1 MEGMHLPDRPAVD
14 PLLFCLLVCIFV
26 RKSCMTMFRRFLL
39 GLAALVAGL
48 PVLAQEPD
56 PDFHIYLCFGQSNM
70 EAGARPAP
78 QDEGFNDPRFQFMAA
93 VDMPRYGREKGHWY
107 TATPPICREGNNLG
121 PVDFFG
127 RKMIEN
133 LPENIRVGVINVS
146 VAGAKLELWDKD
158 AYKEYIDGERDWM
171 KAIVA
176 QYGGSPYHRLLEI
189 ARIAQQDG
197 VIKGMLLHQGESNPD
212 DPAWPGR
219 VKKIHDDLCAELGL
233 NPDDIPLLA
242 GELKYAE
249 VDGVCAAFNDVVLP
263 HLPEVMPNAHIIS
276 ALGCES
282 TGDQFHFSTEGMR
295 LMGYRM
301 AEKMLQLEGWK
312 KPEKRTLALQP
323 DQLGIHISPTLAG
336 IFFED
341 INQSVDGG
349 ICAQLI
355 QNNSFQA
362 YNVPDA
368 PGDNEFSQSD
378 TVFFGWTVVRKDG
391 AVGSAR
397 AVADKPLVPKLKRLY
412 DFDPNDKY
420 DDELRYAQ
428 YSVRFDIQDPGEGF
442 GIAANG
448 YGISEYK
455 RGPGQLYSNNTQTA
469 SIPVKEG
476 VSYDLGLYLTA
487 NKYRGTISVYLED
500 KDGNINSNVVSI
512 TRPAKDWKQYT
523 GTLKAERSVDS
534 RLVIV
539 GDAKGTFWLDFV
551 TLVPEASE
559 LWKDG
564 QYGPFRK
571 DLLEALEALH
581 PTFMRFPGGCASE
594 GTNYFG
600 QVFWKNSIG
609 PREERVG
616 FRNHWAYWTSQYI
629 GFYEYLLM
637 AEGLG
642 ATPLP
647 VLNNGVTC
655 QFAGHQYI
663 APLETKA
670 DRDRFYSIFVKDA
683 LDFIEFCNGGTDTE
697 WGAKRAQ
704 MGHPAPFNLKYLGIG
719 NENQGPEFW
728 ERFDIMY
735 KAIKAAHPEIVIVS
749 TAGSAD
755 AGREFDANMSEIDAK
770 YPDTIVDE
778 HYYKGDD
785 WFYSHGDRYE
795 AGKVRG
801 KDGNTYDRSKPT
813 RVFVGEFANNRANNA
828 YSSAMAEAAYW
839 TSLERNSDM
848 VVMAAYAPLFCKKGF
863 NKWNSNLIWFDN
875 RGMWRSCNY
884 WYQQLF
890 SVAGDRAF
898 AMSPAMNGDAVDER
912 IYSSPTIDTK
922 TGELFIKLV
931 NAEAVD
937 KIFTV
942 QTGTG
947 LTYEAT
953 LEFVSSHDTSI
964 KNQGDQ
970 NYYSSHPDYAAP
982 SPAAGPGAAERP
994 GLRERAFRFG
1004 RRVKYNEPVVP
1015 HTKMLGVVKDSF
1027 EFTLPENAIAILRL
1041 KPVQ

>member
-1 MEGMHLPDRPAVD
+1 MN
-14 PLLFCLLVCIFV
+14 
-26 RKSCMTMFRRFLL
+26 RKLFLL
-39 GLAALVAGL
+39 LAMLSACLTL
-48 PVLAQEPD
+48 NAQKPD
-56 PDFHIYLCFGQSNM
+56 PDFFIYLCFGQSNM
-70 EAGARPAP
+70 EAGARPAE

-93 VDMPRYGREKGHWY
+93 VDMPRFQRERNHWY
-107 TATPPICREGNNLG
+107 TAVPPICRETNNMG

-127 RKMIEN
+127 RKMIEV
-133 LPENIRVGVINVS
+133 LPEKYKVGVINVS

-158 AYKEYIDGERDWM
+158 ACEEYLAMEAADPSRGWLVDMAKLYGMNPYQRLMETARE
-171 KAIVA
+171 A
-176 QYGGSPYHRLLEI
+176 QKY
-189 ARIAQQDG
+189 G
-197 VIKGMLLHQGESNPD
+197 VIKGMLMHQGESNPD
-212 DPAWPGR
+212 DPEWPGR
-219 VKKIHDDLCAELGL
+219 VKKIHDDLCADLGL
-233 NPDDIPLLA
+233 DPDTIPLLA

-249 VDGVCAAFNDVVLP
+249 QDGVCAAFNDVVLP
-263 HLPEVMPNAHIIS
+263 NLPKVMPNAYIIS

-301 AEKMLQLEGWK
+301 ADKMLQLQGFKEV
-312 KPEKRTLALQP
+312 ERRTLDLKP
-323 DQLGIHISPTLAG
+323 DKLGIAISPTLAG

-362 YNVPDA
+362 YNVPEA
-368 PGDNEFSQSD
+368 PDQNEFSTCD
-378 TVFFGWTVVRKDG
+378 TVFFGWTVVRGEGSKG
-391 AVGSAR
+391 AAR
-397 AVADKPLVPKLKRLY
+397 AVADKPLVPGLKRWY
-412 DFDPNDKY
+412 DFDPNDGY

-428 YSVRFDIQDPGEGF
+428 YSVRFDIEKAGAGF

-448 YGISEYK
+448 YGIAEYK
-455 RGPGQLYSNNTQTA
+455 RGPGLIYSNNTQTA
-469 SIPVKEG
+469 SIPAVQG
-476 VSYDLGLYLTA
+476 VSYDLGLYLQGA
-487 NKYRGTISVYLED
+487 GYKGTVSVYLED
-500 KDGNINSNVVSI
+500 ASGNRNSNVMTISGLGGS
-512 TRPAKDWKQYT
+512 WKQYT
-523 GTLKAERSVDS
+523 GSLTAERSVDS
-534 RLVIV
+534 RLAIV
-539 GDAKGTFWLDFV
+539 ADAPGTFWLDFV
-551 TLVPEASE
+551 TLVPEASQ
-559 LWKDG
+559 LWEGGK
-564 QYGPFRK
+564 YGPFRK
-571 DLLEALEALH
+571 DLLEALADLH

-600 QVFWKNSIG
+600 QVFWKNSVG

-616 FRNHWAYWTSQYI
+616 FRNHWGYWTSQYI

-655 QFAGHQYI
+655 QFAGHKYI
-663 APLETKA
+663 APLETQA
-670 DRDRFYSIFVKDA
+670 DRDRFYNIFVKDA

-697 WGAKRAQ
+697 WGAKRAA
-704 MGHPAPFNLKYLGIG
+704 MGHPKPFNLKYLGSG
-719 NENQGPEFW
+719 NENRGDEFW
-728 ERFDIMY
+728 ERFDIIY
-735 KAIKAAHPEIVIVS
+735 KAVKEKYPEITIVS

-755 AGREFDANMSEIDAK
+755 SGPEFNANMSQIDAK

-785 WFYSHGDRYE
+785 WFYSRGDRYE
-795 AGKVRG
+795 PGQVRG
-801 KDGNTYDRSKPT
+801 ADGNTYDRSKPT

-884 WYQQLF
+884 YYQKLF

-898 AMSPAMNGDAVDER
+898 ETSAVMAGGAEDDKV
-912 IYSSPTIDTK
+912 YTSPTIDSS
-922 TGELFIKLV
+922 TGEIFIKFV
-931 NAEAVD
+931 NSEALD
-937 KIFTV
+937 KMLTIN
-942 QTGTG
+942 TGTG
-947 LTYEAT
+947 VTYKAT
-953 LEFVSSHDTSI
+953 LEFVSSHDTSV

-982 SPAAGPGAAERP
+982 AAGPRPGERP
-994 GLRERAFRFG
+994 GMVGMAFRFG
-1004 RRVKYNEPVVP
+1004 RRVKYTEAVVP
-1015 HTKMLGVVKDSF
+1015 HTKELGTVRGSF
-1027 EFTLPENAIAILRL
+1027 EFMMPENSIGILRL
-1041 KPVQ
+1041 KPE

>member
-1 MEGMHLPDRPAVD
+1 MMNKNRFFTAT
-14 PLLFCLLVCIFV
+14 LLCLA
-26 RKSCMTMFRRFLL
+26 T
-39 GLAALVAGL
+39 LAAGL
-48 PVLAQEPD
+48 QAAAQEPD

-93 VDMPRYGREKGHWY
+93 VDMPRYGREMGHWY
-107 TATPPICREGNNLG
+107 TAVPPICREGNNLG

-158 AYKEYIDGERDWM
+158 AYKEYIDNERDWM

-176 QYGGSPYHRLLEI
+176 QYGGSPYHRLLEM
-189 ARIAQQDG
+189 ARIAQKDG

-212 DPAWPGR
+212 DPLWPGR
-219 VKKIHDDLCAELGL
+219 VKKIHDDLCAELGI
-233 NPDDIPLLA
+233 NPDDVPLLA

-323 DQLGIHISPTLAG
+323 DKLGIQISPTLAG

-368 PGDNEFSQSD
+368 PGDNEFSQCD
-378 TVFFGWTVVRKDG
+378 TVFFGWTVVRKEG
-391 AVGSAR
+391 AVGTAR
-397 AVADKPLVPKLKRLY
+397 AVADKPLVKNLKRWY
-412 DFDPNDKY
+412 DVDPNDKY

-428 YSVRFDIQDPGEGF
+428 YSVRFDIDKPGEGF

-455 RGPGQLYSNNTQTA
+455 RGPDQLYSNNTQTA

-476 VSYDLGLYLTA
+476 VSYDLGLYLLT

-500 KDGNINSNVVSI
+500 TAGNINSNVIAI
-512 TRPAKDWKQYT
+512 TRPASSWTQYT

-534 RLVIV
+534 RLVIL

-559 LWKDG
+559 LWKEG
-564 QYGPFRK
+564 KYGPFRK
-571 DLLEALEALH
+571 DLLEALEDLH

-663 APLETKA
+663 APLDTKA
-670 DRDRFYSIFVKDA
+670 DRDRFYNIFVKDA
-683 LDFIEFCNGGTDTE
+683 LDFIEFCNGGTDTQ
-697 WGAKRAQ
+697 WGAMRAK
-704 MGHPAPFNLKYLGIG
+704 MGHPVPFNLKYLGIG

-785 WFYSHGDRYE
+785 WFYTHGDRYE

-922 TGELFIKLV
+922 TGEIFVKMV

-982 SPAAGPGAAERP
+982 ATFGGPGAGERP
-994 GLRERAFRFG
+994 GLREMAFRFG

-1015 HTKMLGVVKDSF
+1015 HTKALGTVRDTF

-1041 KPVQ
+1041 KPVTP

>member
-1 MEGMHLPDRPAVD
+1 MN
-14 PLLFCLLVCIFV
+14 
-26 RKSCMTMFRRFLL
+26 RKLFLL
-39 GLAALVAGL
+39 LATLSACLTL
-48 PVLAQEPD
+48 NAQKPD
-56 PDFHIYLCFGQSNM
+56 PDFFIYLCFGQSNM
-70 EAGARPAP
+70 EAGARPAE

-93 VDMPRYGREKGHWY
+93 VDMPRFQRERNHWY
-107 TATPPICREGNNLG
+107 TAVPPICRETNNMG

-127 RKMIEN
+127 RKMIEV
-133 LPENIRVGVINVS
+133 LPEKYKVGVINVS

-158 AYKEYIDGERDWM
+158 ACEEYLAMEAADPSRGWLVDM
-171 KAIVA
+171 AKL
-176 QYGGSPYHRLLEI
+176 YGMSPYQRLMET
-189 ARIAQQDG
+189 AREAQKYG
-197 VIKGMLLHQGESNPD
+197 VIKGMLMHQGESNPD
-212 DPAWPGR
+212 DPEWPGR
-219 VKKIHDDLCAELGL
+219 VKKIHDDLCADLGL
-233 NPDDIPLLA
+233 DPDTIPLLA

-249 VDGVCAAFNDVVLP
+249 QDGVCAAFNDVVLP
-263 HLPEVMPNAHIIS
+263 NLPKVMPNAYIIS

-301 AEKMLQLEGWK
+301 ADKMLQLQGFKEV
-312 KPEKRTLALQP
+312 ERRTLDLKP
-323 DQLGIHISPTLAG
+323 DKLGIAISPTLAG

-362 YNVPDA
+362 YNVPEA
-368 PGDNEFSQSD
+368 PDQNEFSTCD
-378 TVFFGWTVVRKDG
+378 TVFFGWTVVRGEGSQG
-391 AVGSAR
+391 AAR
-397 AVADKPLVPKLKRLY
+397 AVADKPLVPGLKRWY
-412 DFDPNDKY
+412 DFDPNDGY

-428 YSVRFDIQDPGEGF
+428 YSVRFDIEKAGAGF

-448 YGISEYK
+448 YGIAEYK
-455 RGPGQLYSNNTQTA
+455 RGPGLIYSNNTQTA
-469 SIPVKEG
+469 SIPAVQG
-476 VSYDLGLYLTA
+476 VSYDLGLYLQGA
-487 NKYRGTISVYLED
+487 GYKGTVSVYLED
-500 KDGNINSNVVSI
+500 ASGNRNSNVMTISGLEG
-512 TRPAKDWKQYT
+512 TWKQYT
-523 GTLKAERSVDS
+523 GSLTAERSVDS
-534 RLVIV
+534 RLAIV
-539 GDAKGTFWLDFV
+539 ADAPGTFWLDFV
-551 TLVPEASE
+551 TLVPEASQ
-559 LWKDG
+559 LWEGGK
-564 QYGPFRK
+564 YGPFRK
-571 DLLEALEALH
+571 DLLEALADLH

-616 FRNHWAYWTSQYI
+616 FRNHWGYWTSQYI

-655 QFAGHQYI
+655 QFAGHKYI
-663 APLETKA
+663 APLETQA
-670 DRDRFYSIFVKDA
+670 DRDRFYNIFVKDA

-697 WGAKRAQ
+697 WGAKRAA
-704 MGHPAPFNLKYLGIG
+704 MGHPKPFNLKYLGIG
-719 NENQGPEFW
+719 NENRGDEFW
-728 ERFDIMY
+728 ERFDIIY
-735 KAIKAAHPEIVIVS
+735 KAVKEKYPEITIVS

-755 AGREFDANMSEIDAK
+755 SGPEFNANMSQIDAK

-785 WFYSHGDRYE
+785 WFYSRGDRYE
-795 AGKVRG
+795 PGQVRG
-801 KDGNTYDRSKPT
+801 ADGNTYDRSKPT

-884 WYQQLF
+884 YYQKLF

-898 AMSPAMNGDAVDER
+898 ETSAVMNGGTEDDKV
-912 IYSSPTIDTK
+912 YTSPTIDSA
-922 TGELFIKLV
+922 TGEIFIKFV
-931 NAEAVD
+931 NAEALD
-937 KIFTV
+937 KMLTV
-942 QTGTG
+942 NTGTG
-947 LTYEAT
+947 VTYNAT
-953 LEFVSSHDTSI
+953 LEFVSSHDTSV

-970 NYYSSHPDYAAP
+970 NYYSSHPDYAT
-982 SPAAGPGAAERP
+982 PAAGPRAGERP
-994 GLRERAFRFG
+994 GMVGMAFRFG
-1004 RRVKYNEPVVP
+1004 RRVKYTEAVVP
-1015 HTKMLGVVKDSF
+1015 HTKELGTVRGSF
-1027 EFTLPENAIAILRL
+1027 EFMMPENSIGILRL
-1041 KPVQ
+1041 KPE

>member
-1 MEGMHLPDRPAVD
+1 
-14 PLLFCLLVCIFV
+14 
-26 RKSCMTMFRRFLL
+26 MFKRFILA
-39 GLAALVAGL
+39 LAALSLGL
-48 PVLAQEPD
+48 QAFAQGPD

-133 LPENIRVGVINVS
+133 LPPNIRVGVINVS

-158 AYKEYIDGERDWM
+158 AYKEYIDSERDWM

-189 ARIAQQDG
+189 ARIAQKDG

-212 DPAWPGR
+212 DAAWPGR

-301 AEKMLQLEGWK
+301 ADKMLQLEGWK
-312 KPEKRTLALQP
+312 QPEKRTLTLRP
-323 DQLGIHISPTLAG
+323 DRLGIRISPTLAG

-368 PGDNEFSQSD
+368 PGANEFSQCD

-391 AVGSAR
+391 AVGTAR
-397 AVADKPLVPKLKRLY
+397 AVADKPLVKNLKRWY
-412 DFDPNDKY
+412 DFDPDDKY

-455 RGPGQLYSNNTQTA
+455 RGPGQLYSNNTQIA

-476 VSYDLGLYLTA
+476 VSYDLGLYLLA
-487 NKYRGTISVYLED
+487 NKYRGTVSVYLED
-500 KDGNINSNVVSI
+500 KNGNINSNIVAI

-559 LWKDG
+559 LWKGG

-571 DLLEALEALH
+571 DLLE
-581 PTFMRFPGGCASE
+581 
-594 GTNYFG
+594 
-600 QVFWKNSIG
+600 
-609 PREERVG
+609 
-616 FRNHWAYWTSQYI
+616 
-629 GFYEYLLM
+629 
-637 AEGLG
+637 
-642 ATPLP
+642 
-647 VLNNGVTC
+647 
-655 QFAGHQYI
+655 
-663 APLETKA
+663 
-670 DRDRFYSIFVKDA
+670 
-683 LDFIEFCNGGTDTE
+683 
-697 WGAKRAQ
+697 
-704 MGHPAPFNLKYLGIG
+704 
-719 NENQGPEFW
+719 
-728 ERFDIMY
+728 
-735 KAIKAAHPEIVIVS
+735 
-749 TAGSAD
+749 
-755 AGREFDANMSEIDAK
+755 
-770 YPDTIVDE
+770 
-778 HYYKGDD
+778 
-785 WFYSHGDRYE
+785 
-795 AGKVRG
+795 
-801 KDGNTYDRSKPT
+801 
-813 RVFVGEFANNRANNA
+813 
-828 YSSAMAEAAYW
+828 
-839 TSLERNSDM
+839 
-848 VVMAAYAPLFCKKGF
+848 
-863 NKWNSNLIWFDN
+863 
-875 RGMWRSCNY
+875 
-884 WYQQLF
+884 
-890 SVAGDRAF
+890 
-898 AMSPAMNGDAVDER
+898 
-912 IYSSPTIDTK
+912 
-922 TGELFIKLV
+922 
-931 NAEAVD
+931 
-937 KIFTV
+937 
-942 QTGTG
+942 
-947 LTYEAT
+947 
-953 LEFVSSHDTSI
+953 
-964 KNQGDQ
+964 
-970 NYYSSHPDYAAP
+970 
-982 SPAAGPGAAERP
+982 
-994 GLRERAFRFG
+994 
-1004 RRVKYNEPVVP
+1004 
-1015 HTKMLGVVKDSF
+1015 
-1027 EFTLPENAIAILRL
+1027 
-1041 KPVQ
+1041 

>member
-1 MEGMHLPDRPAVD
+1 MN
-14 PLLFCLLVCIFV
+14 
-26 RKSCMTMFRRFLL
+26 RKLFLL
-39 GLAALVAGL
+39 LAMLSACLTL
-48 PVLAQEPD
+48 NAQKPD
-56 PDFHIYLCFGQSNM
+56 PDFFIYLCFGQSNM
-70 EAGARPAP
+70 EAGARPAE

-93 VDMPRYGREKGHWY
+93 VDMPRFQRERNHWY
-107 TATPPICREGNNLG
+107 TAVPPICRETNNMG

-127 RKMIEN
+127 RKMIEV
-133 LPENIRVGVINVS
+133 LPEKYKVGVINVS

-158 AYKEYIDGERDWM
+158 ACEEYLAMEAADPSRGWLVDM
-171 KAIVA
+171 AKL
-176 QYGGSPYHRLLEI
+176 YGMSPYQRLMET
-189 ARIAQQDG
+189 AREAQKYG
-197 VIKGMLLHQGESNPD
+197 VIKGMLMHQGESNPD
-212 DPAWPGR
+212 DPEWPGR
-219 VKKIHDDLCAELGL
+219 VKKIHDDLCADLGL
-233 NPDDIPLLA
+233 DPDTIPLLA

-249 VDGVCAAFNDVVLP
+249 QDGVCAAFNDVVLP
-263 HLPEVMPNAHIIS
+263 NLPKVMPNAYIIS

-301 AEKMLQLEGWK
+301 ADKMLQLQGFKEV
-312 KPEKRTLALQP
+312 ERRTLDLKP
-323 DQLGIHISPTLAG
+323 DKLGIAISPTLAG

-362 YNVPDA
+362 YNVPEA
-368 PGDNEFSQSD
+368 PDQNEFSTCD
-378 TVFFGWTVVRKDG
+378 TVFFGWTVVRGEGSQG
-391 AVGSAR
+391 AAR
-397 AVADKPLVPKLKRLY
+397 AVADKPLVPGLKRWY
-412 DFDPNDKY
+412 DFDPNDGY

-428 YSVRFDIQDPGEGF
+428 YSVRFDIEKAGAGF

-448 YGISEYK
+448 YGIAEYK
-455 RGPGQLYSNNTQTA
+455 RGPGLIYSNNTQTA
-469 SIPVKEG
+469 SIPAVQG
-476 VSYDLGLYLTA
+476 VSYDLGLYLQGA
-487 NKYRGTISVYLED
+487 GYKGTVSVYLED
-500 KDGNINSNVVSI
+500 ASGNRNSNVI
-512 TRPAKDWKQYT
+512 TISGLGGSWKQYT
-523 GTLKAERSVDS
+523 GSLTAERSVDS
-534 RLVIV
+534 RLAIV
-539 GDAKGTFWLDFV
+539 ADAPGTFWLDFV
-551 TLVPEASE
+551 TLVPEASQ
-559 LWKDG
+559 LWEGGK
-564 QYGPFRK
+564 YGPFRK
-571 DLLEALEALH
+571 DLLEALADLH

-600 QVFWKNSIG
+600 QVFWKNSVG

-616 FRNHWAYWTSQYI
+616 FRNHWGYWTSQYI

-655 QFAGHQYI
+655 QFAGHKYI
-663 APLETKA
+663 APLETQA
-670 DRDRFYSIFVKDA
+670 DRDRFYNIFVKDA

-697 WGAKRAQ
+697 WGAKRAA
-704 MGHPAPFNLKYLGIG
+704 MGHPKPFNLKYLGIG
-719 NENQGPEFW
+719 NENRGDEFW
-728 ERFDIMY
+728 ERFDIIY
-735 KAIKAAHPEIVIVS
+735 KAVKEKYPEITIVS

-755 AGREFDANMSEIDAK
+755 SGPEFNANMSQIDAK

-785 WFYSHGDRYE
+785 WFYSRGDRYE
-795 AGKVRG
+795 PGQVRG
-801 KDGNTYDRSKPT
+801 ADGNTYDRSKPT

-884 WYQQLF
+884 YYQKLF

-898 AMSPAMNGDAVDER
+898 ETSAVMNGGTEDDKV
-912 IYSSPTIDTK
+912 YTSPTIDSA
-922 TGELFIKLV
+922 TGEIFIKFV
-931 NAEAVD
+931 NSEALD
-937 KIFTV
+937 KMLTIN
-942 QTGTG
+942 TGTG
-947 LTYEAT
+947 VTYNAT
-953 LEFVSSHDTSI
+953 LEFVSSHDTSV

-982 SPAAGPGAAERP
+982 AAGPRAGERP
-994 GLRERAFRFG
+994 GMVGMAFRFG
-1004 RRVKYNEPVVP
+1004 RRVKYTEAVVP
-1015 HTKMLGVVKDSF
+1015 HTKELGTVRGSF
-1027 EFTLPENAIAILRL
+1027 EFMLPENSIGILRL
-1041 KPVQ
+1041 KPE